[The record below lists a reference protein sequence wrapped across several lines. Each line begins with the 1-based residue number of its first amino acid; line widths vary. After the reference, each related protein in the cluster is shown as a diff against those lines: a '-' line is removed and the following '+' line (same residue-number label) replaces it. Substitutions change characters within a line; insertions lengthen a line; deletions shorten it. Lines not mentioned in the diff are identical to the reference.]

1 MIIWPAVVIFC
12 FGYMCGSIPSGYI
25 AGRIAGVDIRQTGSG
40 NIGATNVVRVLGK
53 KFGYAVF
60 IADVVKG
67 LIAVRLAFLIAN
79 RMQVPRDYLEYYAVL
94 GAVMC
99 ILGHSFSFWLGF
111 KGGKGVATSA
121 GAIFGLMPLTGLIV
135 FLVWLGVFEM
145 TRYVSVASIAATIS
159 LPITVAVML
168 YFHVTTGVI
177 LLYFSVTMAALVI
190 WRHRSNFVRLRNG
203 TEQRFERK

>member
-1 MIIWPAVVIFC
+1 
-12 FGYMCGSIPSGYI
+12 
-25 AGRIAGVDIRQTGSG
+25 
-40 NIGATNVVRVLGK
+40 
-53 KFGYAVF
+53 
-60 IADVVKG
+60 
-67 LIAVRLAFLIAN
+67 
-79 RMQVPRDYLEYYAVL
+79 
-94 GAVMC
+94 MC

-121 GAIFGLMPLTGLIV
+121 GAIFGLMPLTGVIV